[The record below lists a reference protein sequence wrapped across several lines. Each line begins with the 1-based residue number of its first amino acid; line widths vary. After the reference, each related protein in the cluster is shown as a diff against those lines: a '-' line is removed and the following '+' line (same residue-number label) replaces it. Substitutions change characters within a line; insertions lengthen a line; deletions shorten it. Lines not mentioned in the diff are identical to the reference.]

1 MTAHQPAELSVNGW
15 NSQYIDSLYEQWR
28 ADPNAVDRQWRH
40 FFEGF
45 ELGYRPPQPPELAPE
60 GAREGVGD
68 DGEGRS
74 AAPALAEPAE
84 PGAEPGA
91 PPEIAAPVETGHT
104 AQARVDSLI
113 YHYRDIGHFAA
124 HLDPLGNDRPV
135 PEYLRL
141 SSFKLA
147 EADLD
152 RAFDPGHLPL
162 PSPSKLRTIIE
173 LLEATYCGHI
183 GVEYIHIQ
191 DRQRRRWLQQRMEPV
206 RNDPPFTHEQKM
218 RILRE
223 LIEADAFESFLHT
236 RYRGKKRFGLDGG
249 ESLIPMLDELAEF
262 GPEHGVREY
271 AIAMAHR
278 GRLNVLV
285 NILHKTYDQIFT
297 EFEESWTEDFL
308 EAGGDVKYHRGFSGD
323 FTTTDGHN
331 IRMTLSPNPSH
342 LEFVN
347 AVVLGRAR
355 AKQRIRKDTNREQC
369 VPILIHGDASLPGQ
383 GIVSEC
389 LNMMKL
395 DGYTVGGALHI
406 VINNQIGF
414 TTSPKD
420 AHSGK
425 YCTDI
430 AKMVD
435 APIFHVNGDDPQAC
449 VFAARLAIAYRQAFK
464 NDVVIDLW
472 CYRRHGHNEGD
483 EPSFTQPRMY
493 KAIDEHEP
501 VLRLYA
507 RRLIEEGEL
516 TEEEFDTRY
525 NETRAAL
532 DQAQTRALEHP
543 VETGVPAFG
552 SVWSGLTEKY
562 NDDPV
567 ETGVSRDVLLKV
579 SEALGRV
586 PENFTPHRRL
596 AKLLEARRT
605 AVADD
610 KPLDWAMGE
619 LLAYGTLLLEG
630 DPIRLTGQDTERGT
644 FSHRHA
650 ILFDQETGEG
660 FSPLDHIDGDQARFC
675 VHNSPLTEAACLGFE
690 YGYSLGHPHM
700 LVIWE
705 AQFGDFVNGAQVIID
720 QFIASAEVK
729 WRRYSGLT
737 MFLPHGYE
745 GAGPEH
751 SSARLERFLTL
762 CARDNMQ
769 VVYPTTPA
777 QMFHVLRRQMK
788 RSFRKPLI
796 VMTPKSLLRHPK
808 AVNRVQRLV
817 TGRFY
822 HVLDDPEI
830 VNPLT
835 IRRLLLCSG
844 KVYYDLAAHREKV
857 GRDDVAIVR
866 IEQLFPFNHRGFE
879 RVLDRYGRA
888 EEVVWVQ
895 EEPKNMGAYRHVESI
910 LREHYDIELPYVGRE
925 ANASPAVAAAKMHHQ
940 QQERIMVNAI
950 GLATTCPI
958 SFDEEEEEAEE

>member
-1 MTAHQPAELSVNGW
+1 MTTQQRAELSVNGW
-15 NSQYIDSLYEQWR
+15 NSQYIEALYEQWR
-28 ADPNAVDRQWRH
+28 ADPSTLDAQWQR

-45 ELGYRPPQPPELAPE
+45 DLGYRPPAPPELPA
-60 GAREGVGD
+60 AGD
-68 DGEGRS
+68 ET
-74 AAPALAEPAE
+74 
-84 PGAEPGA
+84 PGAGA
-91 PPEIAAPVETGHT
+91 PSSPGPSIGEAAAPVETGHT
-104 AQARVDSLI
+104 DQARVDSLI

-124 HLDPLGNDRPV
+124 RIDPLGNDRPF

-141 SSFKLA
+141 SSFGLT

-152 RAFDPGHLPL
+152 RPFDPGHLPL
-162 PSPSKLRTIIE
+162 ANPSTLRTIIQ
-173 LLEATYCGHI
+173 LLEETYCGHI

-191 DRQRRRWLQQRMEPV
+191 DRQRRRWIQQRIEPV
-206 RNDPPFTHEQKM
+206 RNAPPFTHEQKM

-223 LIEADAFESFLHT
+223 LIEADSFESFLHT
-236 RYRGKKRFGLDGG
+236 RYRGTKRFGLDGG

-262 GPEHGVREY
+262 GPEHGVKEY

-308 EAGGDVKYHRGFSGD
+308 EAGGDVKYHRGYSGD
-323 FTTTDGHN
+323 FITEDGHT

-342 LEFVN
+342 LEFAN

-369 VPILIHGDASLPGQ
+369 VPILIHGDASFPGQ
-383 GIVSEC
+383 GIVTEC

-395 DGYTVGGALHI
+395 DGYTVGGSLHL

-414 TTSPKD
+414 TTGPAD
-420 AHSGK
+420 AHSGR

-435 APIFHVNGDDPQAC
+435 APIFHVNGDDPEAC
-449 VFAARLAIAYRQAFK
+449 VFATRLAIAYRQAFK

-483 EPSFTQPRMY
+483 EPTFTQPLMY
-493 KAIDEHEP
+493 RKIKAHKP
-501 VLRLYA
+501 VLQIYA
-507 RRLIEEGEL
+507 QKLIEEGEL
-516 TEEEFDTRY
+516 TREEFEQRY
-525 NETRAAL
+525 QQARATL
-532 DQAQTRALEHP
+532 DEAQARAREHP
-543 VETGVPAFG
+543 VETSVRAFG
-552 SVWSGLTEKY
+552 SVWAGLTEKY

-567 ETGVSRDVLLKV
+567 ETGVSRDLLLKV

-586 PENFTPHRRL
+586 PENFTPHRKL

-605 AVADD
+605 AVAEDR
-610 KPLDWAMGE
+610 PLDWAMGE
-619 LLAYGTLLLEG
+619 LLAYGTLLLED

-650 ILFDQETGEG
+650 VLFDQNTGEG
-660 FSPLDHIDGDQARFC
+660 YCALDHIHPDQARFC
-675 VHNSPLTEAACLGFE
+675 VHNSPLTESACLGFE

-705 AQFGDFVNGAQVIID
+705 AQFGDFANGAQVIID

-729 WRRYSGLT
+729 WRRYSGLV

-745 GAGPEH
+745 GQGPEH
-751 SSARLERFLTL
+751 SSARLERFLVL
-762 CARDNMQ
+762 CALDDMQ

-808 AVNRVQRLV
+808 AVSRVQRLV
-817 TGRFY
+817 SGRFY
-822 HVLDDPEI
+822 HMLDDPEA
-830 VNPLT
+830 VNPLK
-835 IRRLLLCSG
+835 IRRLLLCAG
-844 KVYYDLAAHREKV
+844 KIYYDLVAHREKV

-866 IEQLFPFNHRGFE
+866 IEQLFPFHHRSFQMI
-879 RVLDRYGRA
+879 LDRYGQA
-888 EEVVWVQ
+888 EEIVWVQ
-895 EEPKNMGAYRHVESI
+895 EEPKNMGAYRHIESI
-910 LREHYDIELPYVGRE
+910 LREQYDIELPYVGRE
-925 ANASPAVAAAKMHHQ
+925 PSATPAVASTRMHHQ
-940 QQERIMVNAI
+940 EQERIMVNAI
-950 GLATTCPI
+950 GLATMCPI
-958 SFDEEEEEAEE
+958 SFDDQPPARPEE